1 MGREWLT
8 EIRRILEKLGISVIE
23 AYSGSTM
30 VQVEGPMAAV
40 ELRNIDRDVGEA
52 VIAIHVLTPR
62 SLGGWECQSAAV
74 AVTGALYGSQIQS
87 VCGKMEYHHRS
98 DCFAIP
104 VTAKLP
110 IVCENGTWGWGRSW
124 EVTVGGRAVPY
135 VIRFAAEQE
144 QHRQM
149 LHGVCQT
156 EPVGISQSANSGWNI
171 RLVQKIP
178 SGEPIPA
185 MWAEP
190 FSLTVRRGRQVQVYE
205 GCCWNTEK
213 SVTEQSGVIV
223 EYSGYALRREV
234 SHG

>member
-8 EIRRILEKLGISVIE
+8 EIRKILEKLGIAVTE
-23 AYSGSTM
+23 AYPTGIM
-30 VQVEGPMAAV
+30 VQPEGPMAAV
-40 ELRNIDRDVGEA
+40 ELRNVDRDAGEA
-52 VIAIHVLTPR
+52 VVGIYVLSPR
-62 SLGGWECQSAAV
+62 GLGGWECQSAAA
-74 AVTGALYGSQIQS
+74 AVTGALHDSQIQS
-87 VCGKMEYHHRS
+87 VCGKMEYHNRS

-110 IVCENGTWGWGRSW
+110 IVCENGTWVRGRSW
-124 EVTVGGRAVPY
+124 EVTMGDSALAY
-135 VIRFAAEQE
+135 VTRFSAEQD

-156 EPVGISQSANSGWNI
+156 EPVGISPSAGSGWQI

-178 SGEPIPA
+178 SGKPIPD
-185 MWAEP
+185 MGAEP

-213 SVTEQSGVIV
+213 CVTEQSGVVV